1 MALGSLFI
9 YSLLFFATVYLIE
22 YERKRSR
29 EKLLLLKY
37 GILNPL
43 SLTGVQ
49 FEKACGDVL
58 SARGYMVEYTKASGD
73 YGIDVIARKNGLAV
87 GIQCKRHTAKVGVKA
102 VQEVHSGTMYYGL
115 DRSCVISIAGFT
127 KNSMT
132 LASKLNVDRRDPA
145 WLMVETAV
153 VSISAAAEAGA
164 AARLVHAD
172 VTKIPDLIHHAVI
185 SGGADISGQV
195 QSAVVQTA
203 EQLAR
208 AIQGGIEKATVPAV
222 QAVGKALKDFDSKVD
237 KTIIAR
243 KDAVVAQWV
252 QSGSAALDS
261 RVREAIRT
269 ERSINVAFMMFAILS
284 ALILGIFLGMHL
296 HF

>member
-1 MALGSLFI
+1 MRNRERDLANDKTIDADFSEVDEEEIARIDEVQEIRKRKPVFTRIYISLLVIISLAAIIFAAQRDYMALGSLFI

-132 LASKLNVDRRDPA
+132 LASKLNVD
-145 WLMVETAV
+145 LITAKE
-153 VSISAAAEAGA
+153 I
-164 AARLVHAD
+164 LVH
-172 VTKIPDLIHHAVI
+172 
-185 SGGADISGQV
+185 
-195 QSAVVQTA
+195 
-203 EQLAR
+203 
-208 AIQGGIEKATVPAV
+208 
-222 QAVGKALKDFDSKVD
+222 
-237 KTIIAR
+237 
-243 KDAVVAQWV
+243 
-252 QSGSAALDS
+252 
-261 RVREAIRT
+261 
-269 ERSINVAFMMFAILS
+269 N
-284 ALILGIFLGMHL
+284 FL
-296 HF
+296 

>member
-1 MALGSLFI
+1 MDADILGGLEAMAGDGRTAQASIMHKEPHVLPAPETGQADGDGMHSALAAI
-9 YSLLFFATVYLIE
+9 PDQGIR
-22 YERKRSR
+22 ER
-29 EKLLLLKY
+29 
-37 GILNPL
+37 
-43 SLTGVQ
+43 
-49 FEKACGDVL
+49 VL
-58 SARGYMVEYTKASGD
+58 R
-73 YGIDVIARKNGLAV
+73 IA
-87 GIQCKRHTAKVGVKA
+87 
-102 VQEVHSGTMYYGL
+102 L
-115 DRSCVISIAGFT
+115 DHQ
-127 KNSMT
+127 
-132 LASKLNVDRRDPA
+132 VDRRDPA
-145 WLMVETAV
+145 WLIVETAV

-164 AARLVHAD
+164 AARLVHED
-172 VTKIPDLIHHAVI
+172 VNKIPDLIHHAVI

-195 QSAVVQTA
+195 QSAVVQNA
-203 EQLAR
+203 EHLAR

-252 QSGSAALDS
+252 QSGSDALDS

-269 ERSINVAFMMFAILS
+269 ERTINVAFMMFAILS